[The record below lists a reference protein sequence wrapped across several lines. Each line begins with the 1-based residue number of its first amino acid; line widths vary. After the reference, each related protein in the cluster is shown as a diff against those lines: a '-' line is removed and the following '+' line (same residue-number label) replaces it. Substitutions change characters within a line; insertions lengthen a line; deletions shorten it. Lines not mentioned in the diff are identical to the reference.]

1 MGGACSTHGIYEK
14 SLQHFNKNLKERYD
28 LVYLGIGVR
37 IILKGILKKYDMRVC
52 TGLSWLLIGTVTGHC
67 DRKNQTSCFVKDDNL

>member
-1 MGGACSTHGIYEK
+1 MGGACRTHGIYER
-14 SLQHFNKNLKERYD
+14 SLQNFNKNLKERYD

-52 TGLSWLLIGTVTGHC
+52 TELSWLLIGTVTGLC
-67 DRKNQTSCFVKDDNL
+67 DRKNQIWCSVKDDNL